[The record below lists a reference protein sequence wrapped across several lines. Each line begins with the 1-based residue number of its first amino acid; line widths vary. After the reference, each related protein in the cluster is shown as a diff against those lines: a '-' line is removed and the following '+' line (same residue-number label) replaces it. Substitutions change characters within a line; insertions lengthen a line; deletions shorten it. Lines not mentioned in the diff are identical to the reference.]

1 MRRVCVVGS
10 SGSGKTTL
18 AAELARRLNVSHVE
32 LDALRHGPNW
42 TETPDDVMRAQTLA
56 RLDAADDSHGGW
68 VTDGNYSHLR
78 AALWSRADTVIWL
91 DYALPVIL
99 GRLFKRTLRRTLT
112 REELWNGNRE
122 RFLTAFASRDSLFV
136 WVLQS
141 YKRRRRDYPRLFA
154 QPQNAHLN
162 VVRLRAPRQA
172 RAWLAGLQREENV
185 TRQPRR

>member
-1 MRRVCVVGS
+1 MRRVHVIGM

-18 AAELARRLNVSHVE
+18 AAELARRLNVPHVE

-56 RLDAADDSHGGW
+56 RLDAADASHGGW
-68 VTDGNYSHLR
+68 VTDGNYSHVR
-78 AALWSRADTVIWL
+78 AVLWSRADTVVWL
-91 DYALPVIL
+91 DYSLPVIL

-112 REELWNGNRE
+112 QEELWNGNRE
-122 RFLTAFASRDSLFV
+122 RFLTAFASRDSLFL

-154 QPQNAHLN
+154 LPENAPLN
-162 VVRLRAPRQA
+162 VVRLRTPRET
-172 RAWLAGLQREENV
+172 RAWLTLAPSPSPATGEG
-185 TRQPRR
+185 